1 MSSEAKSIIK
11 KTLGTDKRLS
21 WKLFLLSIALLAATS
36 WTADFINDLIKSFWS
51 SEDGSVALVLKQYV
65 IQILSILIIFSLSF
79 KWAKEAWEESIHVKQ
94 VINLQPLA
102 AICFLS
108 DKKPNSPYNPWQM
121 NHTLLNEHPTIREL
135 VVITSSGDNG
145 SAQQFMEFK
154 EEISRINHLVNVVH
168 LADKTNI
175 FGENFND
182 LDSLKIACRN
192 AYDLL
197 EEHGFSDNKIIFDA
211 TSGTK
216 ECSIAATLSTL
227 KEGRYLNYTDKTYK
241 SKIYDING

>member
-51 SEDGSVALVLKQYV
+51 ADEDSVLLVLKQYS
-65 IQILSILIIFSLSF
+65 IQIISIIIIFWLSF

-94 VINLQPLA
+94 VNLQPLA

-108 DKKPNSPYNPWQM
+108 DKKPNSAYNPWQM
-121 NHTLLNEHPTIREL
+121 NRTLLDEHPTIREL
-135 VVITSSGDNG
+135 VVITSSGDKG

-154 EEISRINHLVNVVH
+154 EEISRTNPLVNVVH
-168 LADKTNI
+168 LADKTKI
-175 FGENFND
+175 IGEDFND

-197 EEHGFSDNKIIFDA
+197 EERGFSDNKIIFDA

>member
-1 MSSEAKSIIK
+1 MSSEAKSVIK

-36 WTADFINDLIKSFWS
+36 WTADFINDLIKSLWS
-51 SEDGSVALVLKQYV
+51 SDDGSVNLVLKQYIIQV
-65 IQILSILIIFSLSF
+65 ISIIVIFWLSF
-79 KWAKEAWEESIHVKQ
+79 RWAKEAWEESIHVKQ
-94 VINLQPLA
+94 VTLQPLA
-102 AICFLS
+102 AVCFLS
-108 DKKPNSPYNPWQM
+108 YRKSNSSYNPWQM
-121 NHTLLNEHPTIREL
+121 NHSLLDEHPTIREL
-135 VVITSSGDNG
+135 VVITSSGENG
-145 SAQQFMEFK
+145 SARQFDEFK
-154 EEISRINHLVNVVH
+154 LEIQNTNKIVNVIH
-168 LADKTNI
+168 LADKTNTM
-175 FGENFND
+175 GENFTD
-182 LDSLKIACRN
+182 LDCLKIACRN

-197 EEHGFSDNKIIFDA
+197 EDRGFSDNEIIFDA